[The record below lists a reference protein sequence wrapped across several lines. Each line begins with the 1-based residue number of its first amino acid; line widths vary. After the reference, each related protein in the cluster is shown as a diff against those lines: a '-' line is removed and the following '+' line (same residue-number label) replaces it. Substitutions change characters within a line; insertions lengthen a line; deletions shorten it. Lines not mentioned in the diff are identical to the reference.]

1 MRVFAAWILALGLA
15 AAPVMAAGGSGD
27 SNSPAAKS
35 NADREAA
42 SKAKSS
48 DGAKATE
55 KPGAS
60 KASAPAKAEP
70 AEMEGELQ
78 QLRDLL
84 EAQSKQLQQ
93 QSEQLQEQ
101 QKKMESLQQQLNATT
116 SSRGH
121 ASSAEATPTE
131 ADASSVSS
139 APAASTAGSQPS
151 APDVALSSSRS
162 NLAANAKPAVL
173 DSAARA
179 AAQKSEPKLG
189 PIAFQDFKIGATFF
203 ADWSYYNS
211 TGFGQQFMD
220 TPTNQLVPGNDG
232 YNTFEINR
240 AYINFQYTP
249 NEHVALRVTP
259 DIYRNSDGSYVLRL
273 KYGYVDFQKIF
284 GDGAFKGTKI
294 TFGQTQQPL
303 TDWEEGLYGY
313 RYTGLTPWN
322 YLSLSS
328 TYVGAKIH
336 GPIESNGKE
345 YLDYDLG
352 VFNNNS
358 FHAIELN
365 ETKSFMV
372 RATVYPFGT
381 TTDRTGLGFT
391 IFNDFG
397 YKAAI
402 PSATQTSLDR
412 LAAIAFYQTHS
423 KSAQIAFEY
432 DWGHNAY
439 GTGNLFNG
447 AGTPTGGFAALAT
460 EATTALSGDTHQRG
474 FDAFGHIRLGNSPF
488 SLWGL
493 YQYFQPNTDYNYRGD
508 GFSSNPID
516 FERTL
521 GGISYAVTKQFDL
534 AFGDENF
541 HWLHPQGLP
550 GTTDTNGIVIW
561 SQFNF

>member
-1 MRVFAAWILALGLA
+1 MRVLATWILAFGLA
-15 AAPVMAAGGSGD
+15 AAPLAAAGRGDNNSG
-27 SNSPAAKS
+27 AAKS
-35 NADREAA
+35 GADKNAAAKTKGTDAPAATSKPDA
-42 SKAKSS
+42 SKA
-48 DGAKATE
+48 A
-55 KPGAS
+55 
-60 KASAPAKAEP
+60 APAKAEP
-70 AEMEGELQ
+70 AGMEGELQ

-84 EAQSKQLQQ
+84 ETQAK
-93 QSEQLQEQ
+93 QLQEQ
-101 QKKMESLQQQLNATT
+101 NEQLKEQEKKMELLEKQLN
-116 SSRGH
+116 GG
-121 ASSAEATPTE
+121 ASASANA
-131 ADASSVSS
+131 
-139 APAASTAGSQPS
+139 APAATSEPEASGAPAESAAAGQPS
-151 APDVALSSSRS
+151 APGLALSLNS
-162 NLAANAKPAVL
+162 NLAANAKPASL
-173 DSAARA
+173 DSATRA

-189 PIAFQDFKIGATFF
+189 PIALQDFKIGATFF
-203 ADWSYYNS
+203 ADWSYYNN

-220 TPTNQLVPGNDG
+220 TPTNQLAPGNDG

-240 AYINFQYTP
+240 AYLNFLYTP

-284 GDGAFKGTKI
+284 GDGAFKNTKI

-313 RYTGLTPWN
+313 RYTTLTPWN

-358 FHAIELN
+358 FHAVELN

-372 RATVYPFGT
+372 RGTVYPFGT
-381 TTDRTGLGFT
+381 TADRTGLGFT

-439 GTGNLFNG
+439 STGNLFNG
-447 AGTPTGGFAALAT
+447 AGTPSGAFAGLAT
-460 EATTALSGDTHQRG
+460 EATAALAGDTHQRG
-474 FDAFGHIRLGNSPF
+474 FDVFGHVRLGNSPF
-488 SLWGL
+488 ALWGL
-493 YQYFQPNTDYNYRGD
+493 YEYFQPNTDYNYRGA
-508 GFSSNPID
+508 GYNANPID
-516 FERTL
+516 FERTV
-521 GGISYAVTKQFDL
+521 GGISYSVTKQFDL

-550 GTTDTNGIVIW
+550 GTGDTNGIVIW

>member
-27 SNSPAAKS
+27 NNSPAAKS

-42 SKAKSS
+42 SKAKS
-48 DGAKATE
+48 GGGTT
-55 KPGAS
+55 
-60 KASAPAKAEP
+60 APAKAEP
-70 AEMEGELQ
+70 AGMEGELQ

-93 QSEQLQEQ
+93 QNEQLKEQ
-101 QKKMESLQQQLNATT
+101 QKKMDSLQEQLNAAGAPRAVPVAGAEST
-116 SSRGH
+116 STDAN
-121 ASSAEATPTE
+121 AST
-131 ADASSVSS
+131 VSS
-139 APAASTAGSQPS
+139 APATSTPGTPGL
-151 APDVALSSSRS
+151 ALSSSSS

-203 ADWSYYNS
+203 ADWSYYNN

-240 AYINFQYTP
+240 AYINFLYTP

-284 GDGAFKGTKI
+284 GDGAFKNTKI

-313 RYTGLTPWN
+313 RYTTLTPWN

-358 FHAIELN
+358 FHAVELN
-365 ETKSFMV
+365 ETKSFMA
-372 RATVYPFGT
+372 RGTVYPFGT
-381 TTDRTGLGFT
+381 TADRTGLGFT

-397 YKAAI
+397 YKAAL
-402 PSATQTSLDR
+402 PSAAQTSLDR

-447 AGTPTGGFAALAT
+447 AGTPTGAFAALAT
-460 EATTALSGDTHQRG
+460 EATAALAGDTHQRG
-474 FDAFGHIRLGNSPF
+474 FDVFGHVRLGNSPF
-488 SLWGL
+488 ALWGL
-493 YQYFQPNTDYNYRGD
+493 YQYFQPNTDYDYRGA

-516 FERTL
+516 FERTV
-521 GGISYAVTKQFDL
+521 GGISYSVTKQFDL
-534 AFGDENF
+534 AFGDQNF

-550 GTTDTNGIVIW
+550 GTGDTNGIVIW